1 MVESIKNINS
11 RPELHIKKEKM
22 VANKTNDTIKSSL
35 KSSLTTDKV
44 EVGNINST
52 SVIKELANA
61 PDINIDAVSRIKEAI
76 SKGNYPVDLDKVT
89 DALMDAYI
97 ELKS

>member
-11 RPELHIKKEKM
+11 RPELHIKKDKM
-22 VANKTNDTIKSSL
+22 VANKTNEVTKSSL
-35 KSSLTTDKV
+35 KSSMQADTV
-44 EVGNINST
+44 EVGST
-52 SVIKELANA
+52 NATAAIKELAKA
-61 PDINIDAVSRIKEAI
+61 PDIDIDAVSRIKEAI
-76 SKGNYPVDLDKVT
+76 SKGDYPVDLEKVT